1 MTIDTSQF
9 RTNLKVEIDGEPFV
23 ILEANHV
30 KPGKGVAFVKTRLR
44 SLETG
49 RTFHENFRSGD
60 TVDTPD
66 IRSREMQYLYQ
77 DETNHYVFMDE
88 DTYDQVR
95 VSAGAME
102 PVLDYL
108 KDNMTLE
115 ILFHNGNAISV
126 EPPIFVELKVVK
138 TDPGVKGNTAQGGTK
153 PATLETGATITV
165 PLYLERDEL
174 VRVDTRTGEYV
185 ERVNK

>member
-9 RTNLKVEIDGEPFV
+9 RKNLKVEIDGEPFV
-23 ILEANHV
+23 ILEAKHV
-30 KPGKGVAFVKTRLR
+30 KPGKGVAFVKTKLK

-49 RTFHENFRSGD
+49 NTFQENFRSGD

-66 IRSREMQYLYQ
+66 IKSREMQYLYE
-77 DETNHYVFMDE
+77 DETGHYVFMDE
-88 DTYDQVR
+88 DTYEQVR
-95 VSAGAME
+95 VSPEAME

-108 KDNMTLE
+108 VDNMTLDL
-115 ILFHNGNAISV
+115 LFHDGNAISV
-126 EPPIFVELKVVK
+126 EPPTFVELEVTK

-165 PLYLERDEL
+165 PLYLEQGE
-174 VRVDTRTGEYV
+174 VVKVDTRTGEYV
-185 ERVNK
+185 ERVNT